1 MLPLFFCIFEILL
14 QMAGI
19 VTICKS
25 HCAVCSDAIPPDWS
39 ILFQT
44 IKSPFVWLRDLPYK
58 RAFYLRFVTCKQR
71 LPIQS
76 VD

>member
-1 MLPLFFCIFEILL
+1 MLSTPFFS
-14 QMAGI
+14 I
-19 VTICKS
+19 VAKALPHIS
-25 HCAVCSDAIPPDWS
+25 S
-39 ILFQT
+39 IASVGVSKM

>member
-25 HCAVCSDAIPPDWS
+25 HCTALCVP
-39 ILFQT
+39 T
-44 IKSPFVWLRDLPYK
+44 PFRLIRQSFSK
-58 RAFYLRFVTCKQR
+58 R
-71 LPIQS
+71 
-76 VD
+76 

>member
-25 HCAVCSDAIPPDWS
+25 HCAVRSDAIPPDWS

-44 IKSPFVWLRDLPYK
+44 IKSPFV
-58 RAFYLRFVTCKQR
+58 
-71 LPIQS
+71 
-76 VD
+76 

>member
-25 HCAVCSDAIPPDWS
+25 HCAVRSDAIPPDWS
-39 ILFQT
+39 ILLSRND
-44 IKSPFVWLRDLPYK
+44 KKPFCMASRS
-58 RAFYLRFVTCKQR
+58 A
-71 LPIQS
+71 IQKGFLLIIQLS
-76 VD
+76 TAGLV

>member
-25 HCAVCSDAIPPDWS
+25 HCAVRSDSHSAS
-39 ILFQT
+39 IGQSFSET

-58 RAFYLRFVTCKQR
+58 RALLAVA
-71 LPIQS
+71 
-76 VD
+76 

>member
-25 HCAVCSDAIPPDWS
+25 HCAVRSDAIPPDWS

-44 IKSPFVWLRDLPYK
+44 IKSPFVRLRDLPYK
-58 RAFYLRFVTCKQR
+58 RAFYL
-71 LPIQS
+71 
-76 VD
+76 